1 MKKNSKGKVLNR
13 RFEITQIKEG
23 MEAKMSSVSKSSS
36 SSVNGLK
43 KRWILDWDC
52 VKFKSGY
59 IVVYPPKNGVVK
71 FTPKAIPLQGSLESF
86 NYLKE
91 YIKIKL
97 SPIYCEVE
105 AMNLDVFDKIRLNEA
120 IQKFTTASKQVV
132 IDAQGE
138 IVKKDTPST
147 ESFQQAL
154 SKASQMTPEEFKKY
168 KSQYIDFLIDL
179 QCEEYKVI
187 PCVERLAHA
196 NNDSTE
202 YAFMFSINCKSG
214 DVLIVHENVN
224 PDRSTLLFIVRKRKY
239 DNTIKSIYDFL
250 QSEVI
255 NKRSSIREGAIK
267 HGDGIIDYKSI
278 NHDDINSW
286 QKVIRECINIKDRI
300 PRQEDN
306 IMKLRYNSLSRLL
319 REVQSKD
326 NFIKVEPIF
335 AQYGIPLT
343 RRVKPAD
350 ILARIPDTCFITD
363 KNGNRTIPIQKG
375 TWSLEKMLKLIK

>member
-13 RFEITQIKEG
+13 RLEITQIKEG

-59 IVVYPPKNGVVK
+59 IVVSPPKNGVVK
-71 FTPKAIPLQGSLESF
+71 FTPKAIPLQGTLESF

-91 YIKIKL
+91 YIKNKL

-105 AMNLDVFDKIRLNEA
+105 AMKLDVFDKIRLNEA

-138 IVKKDTPST
+138 IVKKETPST

-239 DNTIKSIYDFL
+239 DNTIRSIYDFL
-250 QSEVI
+250 QSKVI

-267 HGDGIIDYKSI
+267 HKDGIIEYKSI
-278 NHDDINSW
+278 NHDDIFSW
-286 QKVIRECINIKDRI
+286 QKAIRECINITDRI
-300 PRQEDN
+300 PRHEDN

-319 REVQSKD
+319 REAQSKD
-326 NFIKVEPIF
+326 NYIKVEPIF
-335 AQYGIPLT
+335 EKYGIPLT

-350 ILARIPDTCFITD
+350 ILARIPDSCFTTD
-363 KNGNRTIPIQKG
+363 KDGNRTIPIPKG

>member
-36 SSVNGLK
+36 SSVNGAK

-59 IVVYPPKNGVVK
+59 IVITPPKDRSVK
-71 FTPKAIPLQGSLESF
+71 FTPKAIPLPDSSESF

-91 YIKIKL
+91 YIKKKL
-97 SPIYCEVE
+97 SPVCCEVE

-120 IQKFTTASKQVV
+120 IQKFTTASKRVV

-138 IVKKDTPST
+138 TVKKETPST

-154 SKASQMTPEEFKKY
+154 SKASQMTPEVFKKY
-168 KSQYIDFLIDL
+168 KSQYIDFLIEL
-179 QCEEYKVI
+179 QSEEYKVI

-239 DNTIKSIYDFL
+239 DNTIRSIYDFL

-267 HGDGIIDYKSI
+267 HEDGIIDYKSI
-278 NHDDINSW
+278 NHDDIYSW
-286 QKVIRECINIKDRI
+286 QHAIRECININTMI

-306 IMKLRYNSLSRLL
+306 FIKIRYSSLSRLL

-326 NFIKVEPIF
+326 NFNKVEPIF
-335 AQYGIPLT
+335 EKYGIPLT

-350 ILARIPDTCFITD
+350 ILARIPDSCFTTD
-363 KNGNRTIPIQKG
+363 KDGNRTIPIPKG